1 MLTLSSSR
9 TETCYGRLTA
19 LPAGAMARGGAIRV
33 RSHEQILDTASALVS
48 EGKSKKGQVAI
59 RARKEIEVYPASGFQ
74 LKSDTSN
81 TTRLDPEDRMY
92 DQYQHVRDW
101 REKSSMKMLQQHILV
116 FHVFNQQ

>member
-9 TETCYGRLTA
+9 TENCYGRLTA
-19 LPAGAMARGGAIRV
+19 LPAGAMASGGAIRV

-48 EGKSKKGQVAI
+48 EGKSKKGQVA
-59 RARKEIEVYPASGFQ
+59 PAPYVPEKKLKFILLVGF
-74 LKSDTSN
+74 DTSN

-101 REKSSMKMLQQHILV
+101 REKSSMKMLQRHILV